1 MAKLSNA
8 VKNSVVKKT
17 KHDKLVAKASSIN
30 TIKIVSKTKYEKDGS
45 DFEDKINKIDK
56 KFLNSDLVKKNIF

>member
-17 KHDKLVAKASSIN
+17 KYDKLVAKASSIN